1 MALSR
6 KFLSALGIEAEK
18 IDEIITAHTESLSAI
33 KEERDK
39 FKADAEKLPGVEKE
53 LANATKELE
62 SFKSGDWEKK
72 YNDVKSEYET
82 FKSDTEKKAVQ
93 LAKENAYK
101 QLLLDAGISDK
112 RIATVLKVSDMGTVE
127 LDEEGKI
134 KDADKLTENV
144 KKEWADFI
152 VTTHEEGANT
162 PKPPAND
169 GNGGNDQPSHAAQL
183 AAKYRNE
190 HYGIPTKED

>member
-6 KFLSALGIEAEK
+6 KFLSALGVEAEK

-33 KEERDK
+33 KEERDGY
-39 FKADAEKLPGVEKE
+39 KAQAEKLADVEKA
-53 LANATKELE
+53 LADATKELE
-62 SFKSGDWEKK
+62 TFKTGDWEKK
-72 YNDVKSEYET
+72 YNEIKSQYESY
-82 FKSDTEKKAVQ
+82 KSDTEKKAVQ

-101 QLLLDAGISDK
+101 QLLLDAGVSDK

-134 KDADKLTENV
+134 KDADKLTESV

-152 VTTHEEGANT
+152 VKKQEEGANT
-162 PKPPAND
+162 PNPPAND
-169 GNGGNDQPSHAAQL
+169 GNNGNDQPSHAAQL

-190 HYGIPTKED
+190 HYGVPTEN